1 MEPERPA
8 ISWPPLTSPPNA
20 IEPTVVGT
28 TSSGAS
34 PTAYEWVHT
43 RDGWVAVDRDAPST
57 WDQDAAG
64 GPQDADDASP
74 LAGIP
79 TYRRRRGIGRDVIEA
94 LFMAG
99 LLFLGIQ
106 GVMRQ
111 FVVENIS
118 MLPTLDPG
126 DRIFVDRLSW
136 RSVAELARG
145 DVVVFRAWDEDKL
158 YVKRVIGLPGDT
170 LAMQDGDVFIN
181 GERLDEPYL
190 VQHADESKPVTTL
203 GADEFFV
210 MGDNRPS
217 SADSRLHGP
226 VKRSAIV
233 GRAWAI
239 FWPVGDAAWLHKTPR
254 LYAAP
259 LTDPAAPSAGD
270 AAGNSAGGA
279 AGNAAINAASPSTGG

>member
-1 MEPERPA
+1 MELERD
-8 ISWPPLTSPPNA
+8 SMDWPPSNPAGPDDDPLA
-20 IEPTVVGT
+20 GVRPTVVGT
-28 TSSGAS
+28 ASAGAP
-34 PTAYEWVHT
+34 PTAYEWIHT
-43 RDGWVAVDRDAPST
+43 RDGWVAVSRDEPSA
-57 WDQDAAG
+57 WDE
-64 GPQDADDASP
+64 ADDGAGVPGGDEAGSL

-79 TYRRRRGIGRDVIEA
+79 VRRRRRGLGRDVFEA
-94 LFMAG
+94 LCMAG

-136 RSVAELARG
+136 RGVADLARG

-170 LAMQDGDVFIN
+170 LAMQDGDVFVN

-190 VQHADESKPVTTL
+190 VQHADESKPVVTL
-203 GADEFFV
+203 GPDEYFV

-226 VKRSAIV
+226 VKRASIV

-239 FWPVGDAAWLHKTPR
+239 FWPLGDAAWLHKTPR

-259 LTDPAAPSAGD
+259 LKPDALGD
-270 AAGNSAGGA
+270 VGS
-279 AGNAAINAASPSTGG
+279 ASPLSP